1 MLSFFE
7 KRINPFP
14 PDHPEQPPQGLYAF
28 CRHYTRGL
36 EGSLLAMSC
45 LTAMLAILEVTLFSF
60 MGDLVDWLSTQSP
73 DTLFASEGTKLLLM
87 SLVVLVAMPV
97 VVLLHALIT
106 YQSLLGNY
114 PMRIRWQAHR
124 YLLKQS
130 LNFYENDFAGR
141 LATKVMQTA
150 LGVRETVMKLL
161 DVLVYI
167 LVYFVSALVM
177 IGTAD
182 WRLMLPMVVWLAAYI
197 GIQFYFVPRMKKIA
211 TEQADARSVMT
222 GRVVDSYTNIQTVK
236 LFSHTER
243 ETSYARDSMDGF
255 LGTVYHQMRLATGLN
270 FSVNMINYLLAF
282 TVAALSIW
290 LWMDSAITVGAI
302 AIRSQ
307 IKAVNCR

>member
-141 LATKVMQTA
+141 ARL
-150 LGVRETVMKLL
+150 
-161 DVLVYI
+161 VL
-167 LVYFVSALVM
+167 
-177 IGTAD
+177 
-182 WRLMLPMVVWLAAYI
+182 
-197 GIQFYFVPRMKKIA
+197 
-211 TEQADARSVMT
+211 RS
-222 GRVVDSYTNIQTVK
+222 
-236 LFSHTER
+236 
-243 ETSYARDSMDGF
+243 
-255 LGTVYHQMRLATGLN
+255 
-270 FSVNMINYLLAF
+270 
-282 TVAALSIW
+282 
-290 LWMDSAITVGAI
+290 
-302 AIRSQ
+302 
-307 IKAVNCR
+307 